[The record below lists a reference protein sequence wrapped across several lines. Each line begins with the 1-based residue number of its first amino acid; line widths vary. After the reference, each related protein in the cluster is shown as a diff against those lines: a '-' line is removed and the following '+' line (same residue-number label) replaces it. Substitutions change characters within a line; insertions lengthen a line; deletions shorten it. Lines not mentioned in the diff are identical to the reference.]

1 MFKVDQTNT
10 TQTNSL
16 KVNKQADENNHKSL
30 LSAYCLIINAIWV
43 QS

>member
-1 MFKVDQTNT
+1 MFKVDQTNA

-16 KVNKQADENNHKSL
+16 KINEQVDENNHKSL
-30 LSAYCLIINAIWV
+30 LSAYCLTINAIWV